1 MAEAKQV
8 TVKFLDLAVKYD
20 ENGVPIFGA
29 QAGEIVELAEDQAQ
43 RWIRRG
49 KAELY
54 DGSAEAGAVVDLQAP
69 ATLEE
74 IMDAIGRLDHE
85 NKDLWTAQGVPTVQA
100 LESLLD
106 NRKVDAKQ
114 RDLAWVKMKRAK

>member
-1 MAEAKQV
+1 MAEAKTV
-8 TVKFLDLAVKYD
+8 VVKFVELAVKYD
-20 ENGVPIFGA
+20 ENGVPVFGA
-29 QAGEIVELAEDQAQ
+29 QAGEIMELAEDQAQ

-49 KAELY
+49 KAEIY
-54 DGSAEAGAVVDLQAP
+54 DGTAEAGAVVDLQAP

-74 IMDAIGRLDHE
+74 IMDAIGRLDPE